1 MTAAIWQ
8 RMPNFETITLFD
20 LDDVTGGGSSTD
32 AVQIGIQAPIKGVP
46 VNVGINGNTS
56 TTDYKT
62 CVDAI
67 KTMPNAKPAD
77 IVQACGL
84 PPSN

>member
-1 MTAAIWQ
+1 MS
-8 RMPNFETITLFD
+8 NFETIDLFA
-20 LDDVTGGGSSTD
+20 LTNVTGGGSSSEE
-32 AVQIGIQAPIKGVP
+32 VQLGIQAPTKAGP
-46 VNVGINGNTS
+46 VNVGINAKKS
-56 TTDYKT
+56 DTDYKT

-77 IVQACGL
+77 IVSACGL